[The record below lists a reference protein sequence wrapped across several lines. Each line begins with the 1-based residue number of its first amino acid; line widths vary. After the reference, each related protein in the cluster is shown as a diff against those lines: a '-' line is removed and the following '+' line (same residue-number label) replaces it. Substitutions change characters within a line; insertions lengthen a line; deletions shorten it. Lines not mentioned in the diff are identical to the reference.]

1 MKPDH
6 VGSVMTVSAKRPRMS
21 MIPAE
26 AVTDP
31 AVSLT
36 ALKVLTA
43 LGRHTDRAGF
53 CFRSL
58 RKLAVELDMARST
71 IQRAIAQLISA
82 GWLIRFRK
90 QRGDGGDCSSHFR
103 VMMRRLKRAACGEL
117 EQPDDGFETPEN
129 PSYVPAG
136 AQAVMA
142 LEGGS
147 ALPETSEP
155 ADGSQSGFWQSGAG
169 PTHDGQADFRRSG
182 SGKDPDP
189 QPGGPPERS
198 PKNDPIKTS
207 IGYEA
212 NTGQESKPAESVF
225 VAEVKRRLQKFG
237 WICSPAWFVHGD
249 QPIRVWFW
257 TGCDIDRDVMPVI
270 CQLLT
275 RGGGRPHSLNYF
287 TKAIFRQRNSRLEIE
302 GFSPMDPAF
311 LATHAAKKRAELAS
325 YRKALEELDA
335 DIAAGVL

>member
-1 MKPDH
+1 
-6 VGSVMTVSAKRPRMS
+6 MTVSAKRPRMS

-129 PSYVPAG
+129 PSYAPAG

-142 LEGGS
+142 LEGGD

-155 ADGSQSGFWQSGAG
+155 ADV
-169 PTHDGQADFRRSG
+169 RRSG

-189 QPGGPPERS
+189 QPGGPPASS
-198 PKNDPIKTS
+198 PKNGPIKTS

-302 GFSPMDPAF
+302 GFSPMDPSF